1 MSRLSR
7 TLVALAAGILLLSG
21 CGFSG
26 GGGGGGFVSGNGA
39 IQWLPVAQRQTIGA
53 VSGQAFDASGAVG
66 SIDLN
71 ALKGKIVVVNVWGSW
86 CPPCRAETPRLEAA
100 LLNLR
105 KSYGSEVVFV
115 GINTRDNSIDNAVAF
130 DRGFGVTYPSIYDAD
145 GSTLLAFQG
154 HVPPNAIPTT
164 IVLDKQGRVAA
175 SVSGELTSAITLEN
189 LVQDVISGKANA
201 S

>member
-1 MSRLSR
+1 MSRLARS
-7 TLVALAAGILLLSG
+7 LVALVAGLLLLGG

-26 GGGGGGFVSGNGA
+26 GGGGFISGNGA
-39 IQWLPVAQRQTIGA
+39 IQWLPVSQRQAIGA
-53 VSGQAFDASGAVG
+53 VSGQAFDASGAAG
-66 SIDLN
+66 TLDLN

-100 LLNLR
+100 LVNLR
-105 KSYGSEVVFV
+105 KTYGSAVVFV
-115 GINTRDNSIDNAVAF
+115 GINTRDTSIDNGVAF

-145 GSTLLAFQG
+145 GSTPLAFQG

-164 IVLDKQGRVAA
+164 LVLDKQGRVAA

-189 LVQDVISGKANA
+189 LVQDVIAGRTRLS
-201 S
+201 